1 MFDSMSSKLETKRS
15 LRELLDKLV
24 AAQKEDIY
32 AYSSGHLNESKLFH
46 PPPYSSSPRPS
57 TWSTSRHRASAQ
69 HRTVSP
75 EWADATKMQSALASF
90 ALGFGSSATPQKP
103 TEAGEM
109 PGRLQSL
116 RQSSETSDC
125 VLQVPPRNHV
135 GHGMSAKV
143 DMFQGEGRQVVPRHL
158 ESITKA
164 EEFQK
169 MRDFEA
175 DILQKK
181 SVLRGNLCTG
191 KEMVDQLTNHLDK
204 VG

>member
-1 MFDSMSSKLETKRS
+1 MFDSMSAKLETKRS

-46 PPPYSSSPRPS
+46 PPSYSSSPRPS
-57 TWSTSRHRASAQ
+57 TWSSSRRRESAQ
-69 HRTVSP
+69 QSTFSP
-75 EWADATKMQSALASF
+75 ECADASKMQNALASF
-90 ALGFGSSATPQKP
+90 ALGFGSSVTTLKP

-109 PGRLQSL
+109 PGKLQSL
-116 RQSSETSDC
+116 RQNSDTSDC
-125 VLQVPPRNHV
+125 VLQVLPSNHV
-135 GHGMSAKV
+135 GHSMSAKV
-143 DMFQGEGRQVVPRHL
+143 DMFRGEGRRVVPRHL

-164 EEFQK
+164 EEFRK
-169 MRDFEA
+169 MKDFEA
-175 DILQKK
+175 DVLQKK

-191 KEMVDQLTNHLDK
+191 KERVDQLTNQLDK